1 MTRCTINEIII
12 IIITII
18 IIMTENIWRFSGT
31 TLENFGRRSP
41 TCGSELPMQLGCTR
55 SCEAPARVQMHTA
68 AQVH

>member
-1 MTRCTINEIII
+1 
-12 IIITII
+12 
-18 IIMTENIWRFSGT
+18 MTENIWRFSGT

-55 SCEAPARVQMHTA
+55 SCEPPARVQMHTA